1 MQKLKFILTLLIGKG
16 LMLFSN
22 IFAKGRGT
30 NMPGAK
36 ANRLMPDFI
45 GHFTGIDPEKV
56 IFITGTNGKST
67 ANNMI
72 VHALRD
78 SGRTVCSNLEGANMI
93 GGIATALIRNS
104 TLTGKVTT
112 EFFSFEI
119 DERSLAGIYKYI
131 PAKKVCITNLQKDQV
146 QRNGEPD
153 YIVQKF
159 RKVFNDDMTFF
170 LNDGEPRSKSFED
183 FSDKVYY
190 YGVDKTQYSFV
201 KDKFYDVTMPCP
213 KCNDKIYFD
222 YYNVDNVGKFHCAGC
237 DFSSE
242 ENVDFYAQNVDFS
255 ECSFDCNG
263 YRFTVTNKEPFYIF
277 NYALCIAVCTKLGM
291 TNEELQKSFSNFK
304 NISGRMETLKYKTKT
319 LKYIRIKQENP
330 ETLQTA
336 LDYIAKDE
344 SPKIST
350 PTTPTHSMLLTL
362 TLNRSKKTISS
373 TISASPRLL
382 HTTPLTE

>member
-1 MQKLKFILTLLIGKG
+1 
-16 LMLFSN
+16 
-22 IFAKGRGT
+22 
-30 NMPGAK
+30 
-36 ANRLMPDFI
+36 MPDFI

-201 KDKFYDVTMPCP
+201 KDKF
-213 KCNDKIYFD
+213 
-222 YYNVDNVGKFHCAGC
+222 
-237 DFSSE
+237 
-242 ENVDFYAQNVDFS
+242 
-255 ECSFDCNG
+255 
-263 YRFTVTNKEPFYIF
+263 
-277 NYALCIAVCTKLGM
+277 
-291 TNEELQKSFSNFK
+291 
-304 NISGRMETLKYKTKT
+304 
-319 LKYIRIKQENP
+319 
-330 ETLQTA
+330 
-336 LDYIAKDE
+336 
-344 SPKIST
+344 
-350 PTTPTHSMLLTL
+350 
-362 TLNRSKKTISS
+362 
-373 TISASPRLL
+373 
-382 HTTPLTE
+382 